1 MEEKNNLT
9 RLSTSNAV
17 DRFMEAAGS
26 DAAASGKSGFEAEDY
41 AEGEI
46 KKYGSKA
53 YEKTKHVVNA
63 GAQKIYNVVRSPGVK
78 KYVRGNR
85 TNEETRTTHRF
96 NFYTSGGEVRKRRA
110 NASDGKKLTSAG
122 LTGKTVDSKHKENAS
137 PVAANLQ
144 GKNKSNSDDK
154 FRFKT
159 KGVSVNGE
167 KDFRFKLKTDDVT
180 EENQSGFNIMEQSSN
195 IVSESSSSAG
205 RTGTDIIKKIME
217 LFKKL
222 LMLMVSKFLI
232 MLAPLLMIILVIWM
246 IFMFFSSGNGCVPKV
261 ENGIIFDYLNGD
273 VTLDEIN
280 DKYKIVDSAVNTV
293 ELFYEYVTEFIDEN
307 IEPDQIADTTEFFIG
322 WDEVLHLYL
331 ALNEEHFG
339 FIHFTLQKEELLYD
353 FMKEHIELTCETEEN
368 RTYFSAK
375 VNSISEIAEAEDV
388 EYKDV
393 MVNYERLMVYDVLY
407 DEMAERIPDF
417 NEYRQKDDLE

>member
-17 DRFMEAAGS
+17 DRFMGAAGS

-53 YEKTKHVVNA
+53 NEKTKHVVNA
-63 GAQKIYNVVRSPGVK
+63 GTQKIYNVVRSPGVK

-85 TNEETRTTHRF
+85 TNEETRTTHLF

-110 NASDGKKLTSAG
+110 NVSAGKKFTSAG
-122 LTGKTVDSKHKENAS
+122 LTGKSVGSKHKENAS
-137 PVAANLQ
+137 PVATNLQ

-159 KGVSVNGE
+159 KGVNVNGE
-167 KDFRFKLKTDDVT
+167 NDFRFKLKTDDVT

-195 IVSESSSSAG
+195 IVSEASSAG
-205 RTGTDIIKKIME
+205 RTGANIIKKIME
-217 LFKKL
+217 LFKKM

-232 MLAPLLMIILVIWM
+232 MLAPLLMIVLVMWM
-246 IFMFFSSGNGCVPKV
+246 FFMFFSSGNGCVPKE
-261 ENGIIFDYLNGD
+261 ENGIVFDYLNGD

-280 DKYKIVDSAVNTV
+280 DKYEIVDSTVNAA
-293 ELFYEYVTEFIDEN
+293 ELFYEYVIEFMDEN
-307 IEPDQIADTTEFFIG
+307 MEPDKTADTTEFFIR
-322 WDEVLHLYL
+322 WDEVLHRYL
-331 ALNEEHFG
+331 ALNEEHYG
-339 FIHFTLQKEELLYD
+339 FILITLQKEDLLYD

-368 RTYFSAK
+368 RTYFYAK

-407 DEMAERIPDF
+407 DELAELIPDF
-417 NEYRQKDDLE
+417 DEYRQKGDLE